1 LLWNFGLKQ
10 LDRIQAWP
18 RAAVDNHLPEIK
30 RRRSK
35 LNDQEENRM
44 KRFAGLVLSLLI
56 MGSYVGVGLAEEGTN
71 TPPAAEQPAEKPM
84 ANANKKP
91 MKKKAHVKK
100 TASKKKAAAKKK
112 KAAKV
117 EEQKMD
123 KMENMD
129 KMEKAPEAAPTPEAN

>member
-1 LLWNFGLKQ
+1 MKQ

-18 RAAVDNHLPEIK
+18 RAAVDNHLLDIK
-30 RRRSK
+30 EK
-35 LNDQEENRM
+35 KIQNYPQEEHRM

-56 MGSYVGVGLAEEGTN
+56 MGSYVGVGLAEEGTS
-71 TPPAAEQPAEKPM
+71 TPPAAEKPAEKPM
-84 ANANKKP
+84 TKAEKKP

-100 TASKKKAAAKKK
+100 KVSKKKAAAKKK

-117 EEQKMD
+117 EEH
-123 KMENMD
+123 KMEKMD